1 MALGLVDAKISALLL
16 FAACSVVMFLLRY
29 CASAFHYKDLK
40 SSAMK
45 EEESNAVEATI
56 QEHRTTRES
65 ESNQETPPAVVNI
78 PSPTKSPTQSSLAS
92 DVEQS
97 ENGSDASD
105 PAVTVPVI
113 TLAPRPL
120 KHPDVE
126 HEPLL
131 APE

>member
-1 MALGLVDAKISALLL
+1 LVDAKISALLL
-16 FAACSVVMFLLRY
+16 FAACSVMMFLLGY
-29 CASAFHYKDLK
+29 CVSAFYYKDLK

-45 EEESNAVEATI
+45 KEESNAVEATI
-56 QEHRTTRES
+56 QEQSTTRES
-65 ESNQETPPAVVNI
+65 EANQETPPAVVNI